1 MHDGGVWD
9 SLYFLNKDKQF
20 GNYSWT
26 KINLKVHRTHLKIV
40 LKKLSKLQENMYK
53 KFNKIRKPTQK
64 QNEKLIKEITN
75 ITIFLKSSNFW
86 AEGENGWIKIAIESF
101 NRRLDL
107 AEERINKLKEMSF
120 EII

>member
-53 KFNKIRKPTQK
+53 KFNKIR
-64 QNEKLIKEITN
+64 TN
-75 ITIFLKSSNFW
+75 AKTKWETNQIDYKYYYFLKSSNFW
-86 AEGENGWIKIAIESF
+86 TEGENGWIKIAIESF